1 MNDDELLAEGLHDPT
16 RDDPSRLLLLRR
28 CLELGLTVD
37 EIRGAG
43 DDLIDLAVQ
52 RLLAGGEETL
62 TIAEVASKAGVP
74 LLRAEQITRASG
86 INGPAV
92 AERCYSEGDVALV
105 STVGLAF
112 DLLGEEAALQMVRV
126 GAAAVARLGDTAMSA
141 FLTSVGAR
149 ASRDASGLQLIDANQ
164 AAIEMLPRFG
174 DVLIHMLM
182 HYLRQAYRPRSE
194 ASVDAVLGQG
204 LDTRELA
211 MGFADLV
218 GSATVTD
225 RKSLA
230 ELNTA
235 LDIFERTATDIITA
249 GGGRVVKFIGDEVM
263 FRADSADIACS
274 VAIDLVDFVRTDP
287 ALPPLRA
294 GLAFGEVLSREG
306 DYYGPVVNLAS
317 RITKFAPLHGVVATA
332 DMTDALTAPNDFTI
346 HRLGAIEMRG
356 ISEPVELATLSRPD

>member
-1 MNDDELLAEGLHDPT
+1 MHHDELLAEGLYDPT
-16 RDDPSRLLLLRR
+16 VDDPSRLPLLQR
-28 CLELGLTVD
+28 CLDIGLTVD
-37 EIRGAG
+37 EIREAG

-52 RLLAGGEETL
+52 RLLAGGEESF
-62 TIAEVASKAGVP
+62 TIAEVADRAGVP
-74 LLRAEQITRASG
+74 LLRAEQIARASG
-86 INGPAV
+86 IDRPGL
-92 AERCYSEGDVALV
+92 AERYYSERDVGLI

-112 DLLGEEAALQMVRV
+112 DVLGEEATLQLIRV
-126 GAAAVARLGDTAMSA
+126 GAAAVARLGDAAMST

-149 ASRDASGLQLIDANQ
+149 ASRDDSGLELIDANQ
-164 AAIEMLPRFG
+164 ATIEMLPRFG
-174 DVLIHMLM
+174 DVLIQMLT

-194 ASVDAVLGQG
+194 VSVNSVLGQG
-204 LDTRELA
+204 VDTRELA

-230 ELNTA
+230 DLNIA

-263 FRADSADIACS
+263 FRADSADIACA
-274 VAIDLVDFVRTDP
+274 VAVDLVEFVRTDR

-294 GLAFGEVLSREG
+294 GLALGEVLSREG
-306 DYYGPVVNLAS
+306 DFYGPVVNLAS

-332 DMTDALTAPNDFTI
+332 DMTDALAAPSDFTI

-356 ISEPVELATLSRPD
+356 ISEPVELATLSRPE